1 MLLKLHYPSINTFI
15 RYLDSLQIHKILLN
29 NLIQSWLYC
38 ILREFQNSLSTTVR
52 PPCKVEERQYKPD
65 AQVEARRNERQ
76 KSEVEGRGEFRLGCA
91 RPGNALDAASPR
103 RMSHRRYGKPVRHD
117 YKPFPLAA
125 RLEPIRTMAS
135 SLRHSFFSSPS
146 FLPRAV
152 GTSMGLSRLATMPSL
167 LLSCCFDRGTKG
179 GSQSHRQSSLCHI
192 IYCAS
197 YRVQRKEKRRLTR
210 NFTICLIF
218 WFLFFI

>member
-1 MLLKLHYPSINTFI
+1 M
-15 RYLDSLQIHKILLN
+15 
-29 NLIQSWLYC
+29 
-38 ILREFQNSLSTTVR
+38 R
-52 PPCKVEERQYKPD
+52 PPCKVGERQRKPD
-65 AQVEARRNERQ
+65 ARAEARRNERQ
-76 KSEVEGRGEFRLGCA
+76 KSEVEGREEFRLGCA

-135 SLRHSFFSSPS
+135 SVRHSFFSSPS

-152 GTSMGLSRLATMPSL
+152 ATSMSLSRLAAISSAVL
-167 LLSCCFDRGTKG
+167 LRRCFDRGTKG
-179 GSQSHRQSSLCHI
+179 GFQLHRQSSFCRI

-197 YRVQRKEKRRLTR
+197 YHVQCKEK
-210 NFTICLIF
+210 
-218 WFLFFI
+218 